1 MGGFDTDVFVCGG
14 GPAGLAAA
22 IVARQRGFEVMV
34 ADCFKPPI
42 DKACGEGL
50 MPDSLA
56 GLTALGVT
64 LPDAAAGIFK
74 GIRFVE
80 GQRAVEAC
88 FPQGTGRGVRRVVL
102 HDLMRQRA
110 EDLGVQFHWGTQVM
124 GVADGVVR
132 MDDQSVRP
140 RWVVGADGMN
150 SRIRKWAA
158 LDGGK
163 RLSRRIGLRQHYKV
177 PPWNDFVEV
186 HWSDA
191 GQAYVTPIGT
201 NEVCVA
207 VVGRDRFRSVD
218 GALSLFTELAERLAG
233 VAPASS
239 ERGALTTGHVYQRV
253 TRGNTAL
260 LGDASG
266 SVDAIV
272 GDGLSLAFQQAEAL
286 GEALVAGDLE
296 MYEAAHRS
304 IRRVPTFMS
313 QSMLLMDRYGMLRRR
328 SLGTFSRNPWLFE
341 RMLSVHVGAVPL
353 RVWGRT
359 GVLNMGVQLLTR

>member
-1 MGGFDTDVFVCGG
+1 MASFDTDVFVCGG

-22 IVARQRGFEVMV
+22 IVARRRGFQVTV

-56 GLTALGVT
+56 GLEALGVN
-64 LPDAAAGIFK
+64 LPDTACAVFK

-80 GQRAVEAC
+80 EGVAVEAC
-88 FPQGTGRGVRRVVL
+88 FPHGTGRGVRRVVL

-110 EDLGVQFHWGTQVM
+110 EKLGVQFRWGTQVM

-132 MDDQSVRP
+132 MHADQVRP
-140 RWVVGADGMN
+140 RWIVGADGMN

-163 RLSRRIGLRQHYKV
+163 RLSRRIGLRQHYRV
-177 PPWNDFVEV
+177 APWNNFVEV
-186 HWSDA
+186 HWSGP

-201 NEVCVA
+201 DEVCVA

-218 GALSLFTELAERLAG
+218 SALSLFPELAKRLAG

-272 GDGLSLAFQQAEAL
+272 GDGLSLAFQQAESL
-286 GEALVAGDLE
+286 GEALTQGDLQA
-296 MYEAAHRS
+296 YETAHRR

-313 QSMLLMDRYGMLRRR
+313 QSMLLMDRFEMIRRH
-328 SLGTFSRNPWLFE
+328 SLKTLSRNPKLFE
-341 RMLSVHVGAVPL
+341 HMLSVHVGAVPL
-353 RVWGRT
+353 RTWGRN
-359 GVLNMGVQLLTR
+359 GVLNLGIQLLTH